1 MQKVRKWIA
10 AVLFVALVGG
20 LFSSIPANAAAEK
33 FVATYTI
40 TKKEFG
46 AKSGKDSTKAIQA
59 ALDKAAK
66 KGTAKKRAQV
76 YIPAGTYYITKTLTI
91 GSNTYLKCHKNAK
104 IIKKSKNVLYMLR
117 SAKNEKKGYNNI
129 KNVTIE
135 GGTWDAK
142 FLKYNKETG
151 GSLFFFVHS
160 QNLEFL
166 NLTLRNNYGTHLLEL
181 GGDKDVLI
189 KGCKFYGFKR
199 SSNDS
204 DKEAIQ
210 LDICHNEEILPGG
223 APFDDTPCRNI
234 TIENNEIYDY
244 PRAIGSHSM
253 VEDIYPSDIV
263 IRNNRIHDISEN
275 AVYAYNYKN
284 LTVTGNTFENVYA
297 GVVFKSYAPEGEE
310 TIFKRNK
317 GVKAMS
323 LPGREYNLKITDNTI
338 RTTSYSVG
346 KETTQFGIF
355 IYGTEKDNINGVNIS
370 DNTIESAS
378 TGIYLRYVDNSALS
392 NNICTRNNN
401 SSGGEFLVDAYKFLS
416 CSGIEVTGNMVAYDG
431 NCYDNGFAFRE
442 KSNAVVMKA
451 NQVEQV
457 GKHGI
462 GIYSGSSA
470 EITNNT
476 IQKAGKHGIM
486 VLEESFA
493 AIVDNSILKSA
504 ENGITVQ
511 KASATIDRNTIS
523 GSGQTGISVQEKADV
538 SSLKGN
544 SIMENGG
551 KAIAINKS
559 TAPEVKQN
567 KMSSKAGE
575 FIIPAVESNTNVVS
589 TRNLTASE
597 VAKNQEKISGTCQ
610 SKGVVYATIDG
621 KRYDATVSKKT
632 YEVSIPGQPSGK
644 TLTITQEDTAG
655 NKVVE
660 TRTVK

>member
-284 LTVTGNTFENVYA
+284 LT
-297 GVVFKSYAPEGEE
+297 
-310 TIFKRNK
+310 
-317 GVKAMS
+317 
-323 LPGREYNLKITDNTI
+323 
-338 RTTSYSVG
+338 TTY
-346 KETTQFGIF
+346 
-355 IYGTEKDNINGVNIS
+355 
-370 DNTIESAS
+370 
-378 TGIYLRYVDNSALS
+378 
-392 NNICTRNNN
+392 
-401 SSGGEFLVDAYKFLS
+401 
-416 CSGIEVTGNMVAYDG
+416 
-431 NCYDNGFAFRE
+431 
-442 KSNAVVMKA
+442 
-451 NQVEQV
+451 
-457 GKHGI
+457 
-462 GIYSGSSA
+462 
-470 EITNNT
+470 
-476 IQKAGKHGIM
+476 
-486 VLEESFA
+486 
-493 AIVDNSILKSA
+493 
-504 ENGITVQ
+504 
-511 KASATIDRNTIS
+511 
-523 GSGQTGISVQEKADV
+523 
-538 SSLKGN
+538 
-544 SIMENGG
+544 
-551 KAIAINKS
+551 
-559 TAPEVKQN
+559 TAH
-567 KMSSKAGE
+567 
-575 FIIPAVESNTNVVS
+575 
-589 TRNLTASE
+589 L
-597 VAKNQEKISGTCQ
+597 
-610 SKGVVYATIDG
+610 
-621 KRYDATVSKKT
+621 
-632 YEVSIPGQPSGK
+632 
-644 TLTITQEDTAG
+644 L
-655 NKVVE
+655 
-660 TRTVK
+660 